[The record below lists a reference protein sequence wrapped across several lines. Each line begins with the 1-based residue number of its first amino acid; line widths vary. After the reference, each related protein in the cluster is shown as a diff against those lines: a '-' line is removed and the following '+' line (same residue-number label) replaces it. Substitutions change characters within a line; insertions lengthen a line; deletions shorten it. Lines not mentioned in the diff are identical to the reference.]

1 MANLASTVGLQSRD
15 IPKLTLLS
23 KVSYG
28 LGDFASNLSWTFI
41 GSYFAIF
48 LTDVAGIEVTI
59 VSAMLLVTKIWDGI
73 NDPMFGAIAERTRSK
88 YGRFRPWILYGC
100 PFLAIANIICFTVP
114 FQAAVMKV
122 VWGVIGYL
130 LVDAAYGA
138 VNLSYGALSTVMTYD
153 PKERTEL
160 NAWRMIG
167 TNVGAVFLN
176 LISMPLIIY
185 FSGVGDGQSI
195 LPRGYTITT
204 AIYAVV
210 ALPLF
215 LLLFF
220 TSREVVKP
228 VEEKK
233 VPIRETI
240 KTVVTNKPLVCI
252 FFMITVCLIAMF
264 GRLGLSVY
272 YYIYVLRRPDLIGPL
287 MMMPSLVGAIVIFAF
302 KGITDRIGK
311 IRLIIISCIGG
322 TISLLIIFFIN
333 PVDNITLLF
342 VFTAIYG
349 AFIGLATPLY
359 LALVPDAIDYMEDKT
374 GVRADGTSY
383 TAVSL
388 GTKISSAAGA
398 SIGLMI
404 LAAFGYVANA
414 EQTSSSIT
422 GINIAV
428 NLFPAI
434 CLVLT
439 LIPTLLYP
447 LTPEKNQAIR
457 ERLISKG
464 SAGSGPAV

>member
-41 GSYFAIF
+41 SSYFAIF
-48 LTDVAGIEVTI
+48 LTDVAGIEAAI
-59 VSAMLLVTKIWDGI
+59 VSAILLVTKIWDGV

-88 YGRFRPWILYGC
+88 YGRFRPWILYGSF
-100 PFLAIANIICFTVP
+100 FLAIANILCFTVP
-114 FQAAVMKV
+114 FQAAVMKI

-130 LVDAAYGA
+130 LVDLAYGA

-160 NAWRMIG
+160 NTWRMIG
-167 TNVGAVFLN
+167 ASVGGIVLS

-185 FSGVGDGQSI
+185 FSGAGDGKTI

-204 AIYAVV
+204 AIYALI
-210 ALPLF
+210 AIPIF

-233 VPIRETI
+233 VRISESVKAVI
-240 KTVVTNKPLVCI
+240 TNKPLVCI
-252 FFMITVCLIAMF
+252 FFILTMF
-264 GRLGLSVY
+264 FIGMMSRMGMSVY
-272 YYIYVLRRPDLIGPL
+272 YYIYVIKRPDLVGPL
-287 MMMPSLVGAIVIFAF
+287 MMFPSLFSVIIMVIF
-302 KGITDRIGK
+302 KGLIDKIGK
-311 IRLIIISCIGG
+311 IRVLIIGLIGNAV
-322 TISLLIIFFIN
+322 TLIAIFFN
-333 PVDNITLLF
+333 PADNITMLF
-342 VFTAIYG
+342 VLTGIYG
-349 AFIGLATPLY
+349 AFTGLWMPIG

-388 GTKISSAAGA
+388 GMKIGAAAGA

-404 LAAFGYVANA
+404 IAAFGYVANA
-414 EQTSSSIT
+414 EQTSSGIM
-422 GINIAV
+422 GINIAT
-428 NLFPAI
+428 NLFPAV

>member
-1 MANLASTVGLQSRD
+1 MADVSSVTGPQGRG

-41 GSYFAIF
+41 SGYFAIF
-48 LTDVAGIEVTI
+48 LTDVAGIEAVI
-59 VSAMLLVTKIWDGI
+59 VSAILLVTKIWDGI
-73 NDPMFGAIAERTRSK
+73 NDPMFGAIAERTKSRH
-88 YGRFRPWILYGC
+88 GRFRPWILYGC
-100 PFLAIANIICFTVP
+100 PFLAIANVLCFTVP
-114 FQAAVMKV
+114 FQAAVMKII
-122 VWGVIGYL
+122 WGIIGYL
-130 LVDAAYGA
+130 LVDLFYTV

-167 TNVGAVFLN
+167 TNIGAVFLN

-185 FSGVGDGQSI
+185 FSGVGDGKTI
-195 LPRGYTITT
+195 LPKGYTITT
-204 AIYAVV
+204 VIYAVI

-233 VPIRETI
+233 VRISESI
-240 KTVVTNKPLVCI
+240 KAVITNKPLVCI
-252 FFMITVCLIAMF
+252 FFMITMCLIAMF
-264 GRLGLSVY
+264 GRLGMSVY
-272 YYIYVLRRPDLIGPL
+272 YYIYVLKRPDLIGPL
-287 MMMPSLVGAIVIFAF
+287 MMLPSLIGAVVIFVF
-302 KGITDRIGK
+302 KGISDKIGK
-311 IRLIIISCIGG
+311 IRLVIISCIGG
-322 TISLLIIFFIN
+322 AVSLAVIFFMN
-333 PVDNITLLF
+333 PTDITLLF
-342 VFTAIYG
+342 VLTAIYG
-349 AFIGLATPLY
+349 GFIGLATPLY

-388 GTKISSAAGA
+388 GTKIASAAGA
-398 SIGLMI
+398 SIGLLIM
-404 LAAFGYVANA
+404 AAFGYVARA
-414 EQTSSSIT
+414 EQTPQSIT

-434 CLVLT
+434 CLALT
-439 LIPTLLYP
+439 IIPTLLYP
-447 LTPEKNQAIR
+447 LTPEKNREIR
-457 ERLISKG
+457 ERLIQKSF
-464 SAGSGPAV
+464 AGTGPAV

>member
-1 MANLASTVGLQSRD
+1 MANQSSAVAAQSRE

-41 GSYFAIF
+41 SSYFAIF
-48 LTDVAGIEVTI
+48 LTDVAGIEAAI
-59 VSAMLLVTKIWDGI
+59 VSAILLVTKIWDGV
-73 NDPMFGAIAERTRSK
+73 NDPMFGAIAERTKSK
-88 YGRFRPWILYGC
+88 HGRFRPWILFGC
-100 PFLAIANIICFTVP
+100 PFLAIANILCFTVP
-114 FQAAVMKV
+114 FQTAVMKV

-130 LVDAAYGA
+130 LVDIFYTV

-185 FSGVGDGQSI
+185 FSGVGDGKSV
-195 LPRGYTITT
+195 LPKGYTITT
-204 AIYAVV
+204 AIYAVI
-210 ALPLF
+210 ALPIF

-233 VPIRETI
+233 VPIAETI

-252 FFMITVCLIAMF
+252 FFIAMMCLTAMF
-264 GRLGLSVY
+264 GRLGMSVY
-272 YYIYVLRRPDLIGPL
+272 YYIYVLKRPDLIGPL
-287 MMMPSLVGAIVIFAF
+287 MMLPSLVGALVIFIF
-302 KGITDRIGK
+302 KGISDKIGK
-311 IRLIIISCIGG
+311 IRLIIISSIGG
-322 TISLLIIFFIN
+322 VISLVIIFFN
-333 PVDNITLLF
+333 PPNNITLLF
-342 VFTAIYG
+342 VLTAIYG
-349 AFIGLATPLY
+349 AFIGLGTPLY

-374 GVRADGTSY
+374 GIRADGTSY

-388 GTKISSAAGA
+388 GTKIASAVGA
-398 SIGLMI
+398 SIGLI
-404 LAAFGYVANA
+404 IIAAFGYVANA
-414 EQTSSSIT
+414 EQTSASIT

-434 CLVLT
+434 CLGFT

-447 LTPEKNQAIR
+447 LTPEKNREIR
-457 ERLISKG
+457 EKLIQKS
-464 SAGSGPAV
+464 SAGTDLTV